1 MMKTKFMKKIVAISL
16 VSVGIL
22 TLVACSSASS
32 DKSSSESVKVGI
44 LQYMEHESLTA
55 AREGFVAEL
64 EANGYKEG
72 EKLVLD
78 YQNAQG
84 DQANLQTIS
93 EQLIDGNDIVLA
105 IATPAA
111 QSLATVSTETPILF
125 TAVTDPLSADLV
137 ESIEK
142 PGGLLTGTSDQAP
155 IDKQVELLGQAVP
168 DAKTV
173 GILYTTSERNSE
185 VQVEQAKELFEKAGY
200 KVVVKGITSTNE
212 VQDATTSLMK
222 DVDAI
227 FVPTDNTIASTMT
240 LIGELSVEHQI
251 PVIGGSTDMVDEGG
265 LLTYGLGVHQL
276 LPVPRPDLVVYG
288 TTLIGI
294 ILIFMGCDIFSKPTK
309 EMQLLENDERNIA
322 ITNASLANAYK
333 VTLTLLVLVLF
344 ALVFMGYMSK
354 VVFFSIAG
362 VIAIGQITW
371 VITARY
377 LDKNTS

>member
-1 MMKTKFMKKIVAISL
+1 MYYKLVKKLATISVASMGL
-16 VSVGIL
+16 L
-22 TLVACSSASS
+22 TLAACSSSSEQASS
-32 DKSSSESVKVGI
+32 DVVEVGV

-105 IATPAA
+105 IATPSA
-111 QSLATVSTETPILF
+111 QSLATVSTETPIVF

-185 VQVEQAKELFEKAGY
+185 VQVEQAKELLEKAGY
-200 KVVVKGITSTNE
+200 KVVVKGITSSNE

-222 DVDAI
+222 DVDALFI
-227 FVPTDNTIASTMT
+227 PTDNTVASTMT
-240 LIGELSVEHQI
+240 MIGELSVEHKV

-265 LLTYGLGVHQL
+265 LLTYGTNYEALGRQTAKMAIKIIEGANVSETAVEYPETVSLHVNEEMAQKL
-276 LPVPRPDLVVYG
+276 
-288 TTLIGI
+288 GI
-294 ILIFMGCDIFSKPTK
+294 DTSK
-309 EMQLLENDERNIA
+309 
-322 ITNASLANAYK
+322 LA
-333 VTLTLLVLVLF
+333 V
-344 ALVFMGYMSK
+344 SE
-354 VVFFSIAG
+354 
-362 VIAIGQITW
+362 
-371 VITARY
+371 
-377 LDKNTS
+377 

>member
-1 MMKTKFMKKIVAISL
+1 MYNKLVKKLATVSLASISA
-16 VSVGIL
+16 L
-22 TLVACSSASS
+22 TLAACSSSS
-32 DKSSSESVKVGI
+32 DQASTETVKVGV

-93 EQLIDGNDIVLA
+93 EQLVEGNDLVLA
-105 IATPAA
+105 IATPSA
-111 QSLATVSTETPILF
+111 QSLATVSTETPIVF

-185 VQVEQAKELFEKAGY
+185 VQVEQAKELLEKAGY

-222 DVDAI
+222 DVDALFI
-227 FVPTDNTIASTMT
+227 PTDNTVASTMT
-240 LIGELSVEHQI
+240 MIGELSVEHKV

-265 LLTYGLGVHQL
+265 LLTYGTNYEALGRQTAKMAIEIIEGADVSETAVEYPETVSLHVNEEMAQKL
-276 LPVPRPDLVVYG
+276 
-288 TTLIGI
+288 GI
-294 ILIFMGCDIFSKPTK
+294 DT
-309 EMQLLENDERNIA
+309 
-322 ITNASLANAYK
+322 ANLS
-333 VTLTLLVLVLF
+333 V
-344 ALVFMGYMSK
+344 SE
-354 VVFFSIAG
+354 
-362 VIAIGQITW
+362 
-371 VITARY
+371 
-377 LDKNTS
+377 

>member
-1 MMKTKFMKKIVAISL
+1 MYYKLVKKLATISVASMGL
-16 VSVGIL
+16 L
-22 TLVACSSASS
+22 TLAACSSSSEQASS
-32 DKSSSESVKVGI
+32 DVVKVGV

-105 IATPAA
+105 IATPSA
-111 QSLATVSTETPILF
+111 QSLATVSTETPIVF

-185 VQVEQAKELFEKAGY
+185 VQVEQAKELLEKVGY

-222 DVDAI
+222 DVDALFI
-227 FVPTDNTIASTMT
+227 PTDNTVASTMT
-240 LIGELSVEHQI
+240 MIGELSVEHKV

-265 LLTYGLGVHQL
+265 LLTYGTNYEALGRQTAKMAIKIIEGANVSETAVEYPETVSLHVNEEMAQKL
-276 LPVPRPDLVVYG
+276 
-288 TTLIGI
+288 GI
-294 ILIFMGCDIFSKPTK
+294 DTSK
-309 EMQLLENDERNIA
+309 
-322 ITNASLANAYK
+322 LA
-333 VTLTLLVLVLF
+333 V
-344 ALVFMGYMSK
+344 SE
-354 VVFFSIAG
+354 
-362 VIAIGQITW
+362 
-371 VITARY
+371 
-377 LDKNTS
+377 

>member
-1 MMKTKFMKKIVAISL
+1 MYYKLVKKLATISVASMGL
-16 VSVGIL
+16 L
-22 TLVACSSASS
+22 TLAACSSSSEQASS
-32 DKSSSESVKVGI
+32 DVVKVGV
-44 LQYMEHESLTA
+44 LQYMEHESLRA

-105 IATPAA
+105 IATPSA
-111 QSLATVSTETPILF
+111 QSLATVSTETPIVF

-185 VQVEQAKELFEKAGY
+185 VQVEQAKELLEKAGY
-200 KVVVKGITSTNE
+200 KVVVKGITSSNE
-212 VQDATTSLMK
+212 VQDAATSLMK
-222 DVDAI
+222 DVDALFI
-227 FVPTDNTIASTMT
+227 PTDNTVASTMT
-240 LIGELSVEHQI
+240 MIGELSVEHKV

-265 LLTYGLGVHQL
+265 LLTYGTNYEALGRQTAKMAIKIIEGANVSETAVEYPETVSLHVNEEMAQKL
-276 LPVPRPDLVVYG
+276 
-288 TTLIGI
+288 GI
-294 ILIFMGCDIFSKPTK
+294 DTSK
-309 EMQLLENDERNIA
+309 
-322 ITNASLANAYK
+322 LA
-333 VTLTLLVLVLF
+333 V
-344 ALVFMGYMSK
+344 SE
-354 VVFFSIAG
+354 
-362 VIAIGQITW
+362 
-371 VITARY
+371 
-377 LDKNTS
+377 

>member
-1 MMKTKFMKKIVAISL
+1 MYYKLVKKLATISVASMGL
-16 VSVGIL
+16 L
-22 TLVACSSASS
+22 TLAACSSSSEQASS
-32 DKSSSESVKVGI
+32 DVVKVGV

-105 IATPAA
+105 IATPSA
-111 QSLATVSTETPILF
+111 QSLATVSTETPIVF

-168 DAKTV
+168 NAKTV

-185 VQVEQAKELFEKAGY
+185 VQVEQAKELLEKAGY
-200 KVVVKGITSTNE
+200 KVVVKGITSSNE

-222 DVDAI
+222 DVDALFI
-227 FVPTDNTIASTMT
+227 PTDNTVASTMT
-240 LIGELSVEHQI
+240 MIGELSVEHKV

-265 LLTYGLGVHQL
+265 LLTYGTNYEALGRQTAKMAIKIIEGANVSETAVEYPETVSLHVNEEMAQKL
-276 LPVPRPDLVVYG
+276 
-288 TTLIGI
+288 GI
-294 ILIFMGCDIFSKPTK
+294 DTSK
-309 EMQLLENDERNIA
+309 
-322 ITNASLANAYK
+322 LA
-333 VTLTLLVLVLF
+333 V
-344 ALVFMGYMSK
+344 SE
-354 VVFFSIAG
+354 
-362 VIAIGQITW
+362 
-371 VITARY
+371 
-377 LDKNTS
+377 

>member
-1 MMKTKFMKKIVAISL
+1 MYYKLVKKLATISVASMGL
-16 VSVGIL
+16 L
-22 TLVACSSASS
+22 TLVACSSSSEQASS
-32 DKSSSESVKVGI
+32 DVVKVGV

-105 IATPAA
+105 IATPSA
-111 QSLATVSTETPILF
+111 QSLATVSTETPIVF

-185 VQVEQAKELFEKAGY
+185 VQVEQAKELLEKAGY
-200 KVVVKGITSTNE
+200 KVVVKGITSSNE
-212 VQDATTSLMK
+212 VQDAATSLMK
-222 DVDAI
+222 DVDAV
-227 FVPTDNTIASTMT
+227 FVPTDNTVASTMT
-240 LIGELSVEHQI
+240 MIGELSVEHKV

-265 LLTYGLGVHQL
+265 LLTYGTNYEALGRQTAKMAIKIIEGANVSETAVEYPETVSLHVNEEIAQKL
-276 LPVPRPDLVVYG
+276 
-288 TTLIGI
+288 GI
-294 ILIFMGCDIFSKPTK
+294 DTSK
-309 EMQLLENDERNIA
+309 
-322 ITNASLANAYK
+322 LA
-333 VTLTLLVLVLF
+333 V
-344 ALVFMGYMSK
+344 SE
-354 VVFFSIAG
+354 
-362 VIAIGQITW
+362 
-371 VITARY
+371 
-377 LDKNTS
+377 

>member
-1 MMKTKFMKKIVAISL
+1 MYYKLVKKLATISVASMGL
-16 VSVGIL
+16 L
-22 TLVACSSASS
+22 TLAACSSSSEQASS
-32 DKSSSESVKVGI
+32 DVVKVGV

-105 IATPAA
+105 IATPSA
-111 QSLATVSTETPILF
+111 QSLATVSTETPIVF

-137 ESIEK
+137 ETIEK

-185 VQVEQAKELFEKAGY
+185 VQVEQAKELLEKAGY
-200 KVVVKGITSTNE
+200 KVVVKGITSSNE

-222 DVDAI
+222 DVDALFI
-227 FVPTDNTIASTMT
+227 PTDNTVASTMT
-240 LIGELSVEHQI
+240 MIGELSVEHKV

-265 LLTYGLGVHQL
+265 LLTYGTNYEALGRQTAKMAIKIIEGANVSETAVEYPETVSLHVNEEMAQKL
-276 LPVPRPDLVVYG
+276 
-288 TTLIGI
+288 GI
-294 ILIFMGCDIFSKPTK
+294 DTSK
-309 EMQLLENDERNIA
+309 
-322 ITNASLANAYK
+322 LA
-333 VTLTLLVLVLF
+333 V
-344 ALVFMGYMSK
+344 SE
-354 VVFFSIAG
+354 
-362 VIAIGQITW
+362 
-371 VITARY
+371 
-377 LDKNTS
+377 

>member
-1 MMKTKFMKKIVAISL
+1 MYYKLVKKLATISVASMGL
-16 VSVGIL
+16 L
-22 TLVACSSASS
+22 TLAACSSSSEQASS
-32 DKSSSESVKVGI
+32 AVVKVGV

-93 EQLIDGNDIVLA
+93 EQLIDGNDIILA
-105 IATPAA
+105 IATPSA
-111 QSLATVSTETPILF
+111 QSLATVSTETPIVF

-185 VQVEQAKELFEKAGY
+185 VQVEQAKELLEKAGY

-222 DVDAI
+222 DVDALFI
-227 FVPTDNTIASTMT
+227 PTDNTVASTMT
-240 LIGELSVEHQI
+240 MIGELSVEHKV

-265 LLTYGLGVHQL
+265 LLTYGTNYEALGRQTAKMAIKIIEGANVSETAVEYPETVSLHVNEEMAKKL
-276 LPVPRPDLVVYG
+276 
-288 TTLIGI
+288 GI
-294 ILIFMGCDIFSKPTK
+294 DTSK
-309 EMQLLENDERNIA
+309 
-322 ITNASLANAYK
+322 LA
-333 VTLTLLVLVLF
+333 V
-344 ALVFMGYMSK
+344 SE
-354 VVFFSIAG
+354 
-362 VIAIGQITW
+362 
-371 VITARY
+371 
-377 LDKNTS
+377 

>member
-1 MMKTKFMKKIVAISL
+1 MYYKLVKKLATISVASMGL
-16 VSVGIL
+16 L
-22 TLVACSSASS
+22 TLAACSSSSEQASS
-32 DKSSSESVKVGI
+32 DVVKVGV

-93 EQLIDGNDIVLA
+93 EQLIGGNDIVLA
-105 IATPAA
+105 IATPSA
-111 QSLATVSTETPILF
+111 QSLATVSTETPIVF

-185 VQVEQAKELFEKAGY
+185 VQVEQAKELLEKAGY

-222 DVDAI
+222 DVDALFI
-227 FVPTDNTIASTMT
+227 PTDNTVASTMT
-240 LIGELSVEHQI
+240 MIGELSVEHKV

-265 LLTYGLGVHQL
+265 LLTYGTNYEALGRQTAKMAIKIIEGANVSETAVEYPETVSLHVNEEMAQKL
-276 LPVPRPDLVVYG
+276 
-288 TTLIGI
+288 GI
-294 ILIFMGCDIFSKPTK
+294 DTSK
-309 EMQLLENDERNIA
+309 
-322 ITNASLANAYK
+322 LA
-333 VTLTLLVLVLF
+333 V
-344 ALVFMGYMSK
+344 SE
-354 VVFFSIAG
+354 
-362 VIAIGQITW
+362 
-371 VITARY
+371 
-377 LDKNTS
+377 

>member
-1 MMKTKFMKKIVAISL
+1 MYNKLVKKLATVSLASISA
-16 VSVGIL
+16 L
-22 TLVACSSASS
+22 TLAACSSSS
-32 DKSSSESVKVGI
+32 DQASTETVKVGV

-93 EQLIDGNDIVLA
+93 EQLIDGNDLVLA

-111 QSLATVSTETPILF
+111 QSLATVSTETPIVF

-185 VQVEQAKELFEKAGY
+185 VQVEQAKELLEKAGY

-222 DVDAI
+222 DVDALFI
-227 FVPTDNTIASTMT
+227 PTDNTVASTMT
-240 LIGELSVEHQI
+240 MIGELSVEHKV

-265 LLTYGLGVHQL
+265 LLTYGTNYEALGRQTAKMAIEIIEGADVSETAVEYPETVSLHVNEEMAQKL
-276 LPVPRPDLVVYG
+276 
-288 TTLIGI
+288 GI
-294 ILIFMGCDIFSKPTK
+294 DT
-309 EMQLLENDERNIA
+309 
-322 ITNASLANAYK
+322 ANLS
-333 VTLTLLVLVLF
+333 V
-344 ALVFMGYMSK
+344 SE
-354 VVFFSIAG
+354 
-362 VIAIGQITW
+362 
-371 VITARY
+371 
-377 LDKNTS
+377 

>member
-1 MMKTKFMKKIVAISL
+1 MYYKLVKKLATISVASMGL
-16 VSVGIL
+16 L
-22 TLVACSSASS
+22 TLAACSSSSEQASS
-32 DKSSSESVKVGI
+32 DVVKVGV

-64 EANGYKEG
+64 EENGYKEG

-105 IATPAA
+105 IATPSA
-111 QSLATVSTETPILF
+111 QSLATVSTETPIVF

-185 VQVEQAKELFEKAGY
+185 VQVEQAKELLEKAGY
-200 KVVVKGITSTNE
+200 KVVVKGITSSNE

-222 DVDAI
+222 DVDALFI
-227 FVPTDNTIASTMT
+227 PTDNTVASTMT
-240 LIGELSVEHQI
+240 MIGELSVEHKV

-265 LLTYGLGVHQL
+265 LLTYGTNYEALGRQTAKMAIKIIEGANVSETAVEYPETVSLHVNEEMAKKL
-276 LPVPRPDLVVYG
+276 
-288 TTLIGI
+288 GI
-294 ILIFMGCDIFSKPTK
+294 DTSK
-309 EMQLLENDERNIA
+309 
-322 ITNASLANAYK
+322 LA
-333 VTLTLLVLVLF
+333 V
-344 ALVFMGYMSK
+344 SE
-354 VVFFSIAG
+354 
-362 VIAIGQITW
+362 
-371 VITARY
+371 
-377 LDKNTS
+377 

>member
-1 MMKTKFMKKIVAISL
+1 MYYKLVKKLATISVASMGL
-16 VSVGIL
+16 L
-22 TLVACSSASS
+22 TLAACSSSSEQASS
-32 DKSSSESVKVGI
+32 DVVKVGV

-105 IATPAA
+105 IATPSA
-111 QSLATVSTETPILF
+111 QSLATVSTETPIVF
-125 TAVTDPLSADLV
+125 TAVTDPLSANLV

-185 VQVEQAKELFEKAGY
+185 VQVEQAKELLEKAGY
-200 KVVVKGITSTNE
+200 KVVVKGITSSNE
-212 VQDATTSLMK
+212 VQDAATSLMK
-222 DVDAI
+222 DVDALFI
-227 FVPTDNTIASTMT
+227 PTDNTVASTMT
-240 LIGELSVEHQI
+240 MIGELSVEHKV

-265 LLTYGLGVHQL
+265 LLTYGTNYEALGRQTAKMAIKIIEGANVSETAVEYPETVSLHVNEEMAKKL
-276 LPVPRPDLVVYG
+276 
-288 TTLIGI
+288 GI
-294 ILIFMGCDIFSKPTK
+294 DTSK
-309 EMQLLENDERNIA
+309 
-322 ITNASLANAYK
+322 LA
-333 VTLTLLVLVLF
+333 V
-344 ALVFMGYMSK
+344 SE
-354 VVFFSIAG
+354 
-362 VIAIGQITW
+362 
-371 VITARY
+371 
-377 LDKNTS
+377 

>member
-1 MMKTKFMKKIVAISL
+1 MYYKLVKKLATISVASMCL
-16 VSVGIL
+16 L
-22 TLVACSSASS
+22 TLAACSSSSEQASS
-32 DKSSSESVKVGI
+32 DVVKVGV

-105 IATPAA
+105 IATPSA
-111 QSLATVSTETPILF
+111 QSLATVSTETPIVF

-185 VQVEQAKELFEKAGY
+185 VQVEQAKELLEKAGY
-200 KVVVKGITSTNE
+200 KVVVKGITSSNE
-212 VQDATTSLMK
+212 VQDATTSLIK
-222 DVDAI
+222 DVDALFI
-227 FVPTDNTIASTMT
+227 PTDNTVASTMT
-240 LIGELSVEHQI
+240 MIGELSVEHKV

-265 LLTYGLGVHQL
+265 LLTYGTNYEALGRQTAKMAIKIIEGANVSETAVEYPETVSLHVNEEMAQKL
-276 LPVPRPDLVVYG
+276 
-288 TTLIGI
+288 GI
-294 ILIFMGCDIFSKPTK
+294 DTSK
-309 EMQLLENDERNIA
+309 
-322 ITNASLANAYK
+322 LA
-333 VTLTLLVLVLF
+333 V
-344 ALVFMGYMSK
+344 SE
-354 VVFFSIAG
+354 
-362 VIAIGQITW
+362 
-371 VITARY
+371 
-377 LDKNTS
+377 

>member
-1 MMKTKFMKKIVAISL
+1 MYYKLVKKLATISVASMGL
-16 VSVGIL
+16 L
-22 TLVACSSASS
+22 TLAACSSSSEQASS
-32 DKSSSESVKVGI
+32 DVVKVGV

-105 IATPAA
+105 IATPSA
-111 QSLATVSTETPILF
+111 QSLATVSTETPIVF

-185 VQVEQAKELFEKAGY
+185 VQVEQAKKLLEKADY
-200 KVVVKGITSTNE
+200 KVVVKGVTSTNE

-222 DVDAI
+222 DVDALFI
-227 FVPTDNTIASTMT
+227 PTDNTVASTMT
-240 LIGELSVEHQI
+240 MIGELSVEHKV

-265 LLTYGLGVHQL
+265 LLTYGTNYEALGRQTAKMAIKIIEGANVSETAVEYPETVSLHVNEEMAQKL
-276 LPVPRPDLVVYG
+276 
-288 TTLIGI
+288 GI
-294 ILIFMGCDIFSKPTK
+294 DTSK
-309 EMQLLENDERNIA
+309 
-322 ITNASLANAYK
+322 LA
-333 VTLTLLVLVLF
+333 V
-344 ALVFMGYMSK
+344 SE
-354 VVFFSIAG
+354 
-362 VIAIGQITW
+362 
-371 VITARY
+371 
-377 LDKNTS
+377 

>member
-1 MMKTKFMKKIVAISL
+1 MYYKLVKKLATISVASMGL
-16 VSVGIL
+16 L
-22 TLVACSSASS
+22 TLAACSSSSEQASS
-32 DKSSSESVKVGI
+32 DVVKVGV

-105 IATPAA
+105 IATPSA
-111 QSLATVSTETPILF
+111 QSLATVSTETPIVF

-185 VQVEQAKELFEKAGY
+185 VQVEQAKELLEKAGY
-200 KVVVKGITSTNE
+200 KVVVKGITSSNE

-222 DVDAI
+222 DVDALFI
-227 FVPTDNTIASTMT
+227 PTDNTVASTMT
-240 LIGELSVEHQI
+240 MIGELSVEHKV

-265 LLTYGLGVHQL
+265 LLTYGTNYEALGRQTAKMAIKIIEGANVSETAVEYPETVSLHVNEEMAQKL
-276 LPVPRPDLVVYG
+276 
-288 TTLIGI
+288 GI
-294 ILIFMGCDIFSKPTK
+294 
-309 EMQLLENDERNIA
+309 
-322 ITNASLANAYK
+322 
-333 VTLTLLVLVLF
+333 
-344 ALVFMGYMSK
+344 
-354 VVFFSIAG
+354 
-362 VIAIGQITW
+362 
-371 VITARY
+371 
-377 LDKNTS
+377 NTSKLAVSE

>member
-1 MMKTKFMKKIVAISL
+1 MYYKLVKKLATISVASMGL
-16 VSVGIL
+16 L
-22 TLVACSSASS
+22 TLAACSSSSEQASS
-32 DKSSSESVKVGI
+32 DVVKVGV

-105 IATPAA
+105 IATPSA
-111 QSLATVSTETPILF
+111 QSLATVSTETPIVF
-125 TAVTDPLSADLV
+125 TAVTDPLSAGLV

-185 VQVEQAKELFEKAGY
+185 VQVEQAKELLEKAGY
-200 KVVVKGITSTNE
+200 KVVVKGITSSNE

-222 DVDAI
+222 DVDALFI
-227 FVPTDNTIASTMT
+227 PTDNTVASTMT
-240 LIGELSVEHQI
+240 MIGELSVEHKV

-265 LLTYGLGVHQL
+265 LLTYGTNYEALGRQTAKMAIKIIEGANVSETAVEYPETVSLHVNEEMAQKL
-276 LPVPRPDLVVYG
+276 
-288 TTLIGI
+288 GI
-294 ILIFMGCDIFSKPTK
+294 DTSK
-309 EMQLLENDERNIA
+309 
-322 ITNASLANAYK
+322 LA
-333 VTLTLLVLVLF
+333 V
-344 ALVFMGYMSK
+344 SE
-354 VVFFSIAG
+354 
-362 VIAIGQITW
+362 
-371 VITARY
+371 
-377 LDKNTS
+377 

>member
-1 MMKTKFMKKIVAISL
+1 MYHKLVKKLATISL
-16 VSVGIL
+16 ASISAL
-22 TLVACSSASS
+22 TLAACSSSS
-32 DKSSSESVKVGI
+32 DQASTETVKVGV

-93 EQLIDGNDIVLA
+93 EQLIGGNDLVLA
-105 IATPAA
+105 IATPSA
-111 QSLATVSTETPILF
+111 QSLATVSTETPVLF

-168 DAKTV
+168 DAKIV

-185 VQVEQAKELFEKAGY
+185 VQVEQAKELLEKAGY

-222 DVDAI
+222 DVDALFI
-227 FVPTDNTIASTMT
+227 PTDNTVASTMT
-240 LIGELSVEHQI
+240 MIGELSVEHKV

-265 LLTYGLGVHQL
+265 LLTYGTNYEALGRQTAKMAIKIIEGADVSETAVEYPETVSLHVNEEMAQKL
-276 LPVPRPDLVVYG
+276 
-288 TTLIGI
+288 GI
-294 ILIFMGCDIFSKPTK
+294 DT
-309 EMQLLENDERNIA
+309 
-322 ITNASLANAYK
+322 ANLS
-333 VTLTLLVLVLF
+333 V
-344 ALVFMGYMSK
+344 SE
-354 VVFFSIAG
+354 
-362 VIAIGQITW
+362 
-371 VITARY
+371 
-377 LDKNTS
+377 

>member
-1 MMKTKFMKKIVAISL
+1 MYYKLVKKLATISVASMGL
-16 VSVGIL
+16 L
-22 TLVACSSASS
+22 TLAACSSSSEQASS
-32 DKSSSESVKVGI
+32 DVVKVGV

-105 IATPAA
+105 IATPSA
-111 QSLATVSTETPILF
+111 QSLATVSNETPIVF
-125 TAVTDPLSADLV
+125 TAVTDPLSAGLV

-185 VQVEQAKELFEKAGY
+185 VQVEQAKELLEKAGY
-200 KVVVKGITSTNE
+200 KVVVKGITSSNE

-222 DVDAI
+222 DVDALFI
-227 FVPTDNTIASTMT
+227 PTDNTVASTMT
-240 LIGELSVEHQI
+240 MIGELSVEHKV

-265 LLTYGLGVHQL
+265 LLTHGTNYEALGRQTAKMAIKIIEGANVSETAVEYPETVSLHVNEEMAQKL
-276 LPVPRPDLVVYG
+276 
-288 TTLIGI
+288 GI
-294 ILIFMGCDIFSKPTK
+294 DTSK
-309 EMQLLENDERNIA
+309 
-322 ITNASLANAYK
+322 LA
-333 VTLTLLVLVLF
+333 V
-344 ALVFMGYMSK
+344 SE
-354 VVFFSIAG
+354 
-362 VIAIGQITW
+362 
-371 VITARY
+371 
-377 LDKNTS
+377 

>member
-1 MMKTKFMKKIVAISL
+1 MYYKLVKKLATISVASMGL
-16 VSVGIL
+16 L
-22 TLVACSSASS
+22 TLAACSSSSEQASS
-32 DKSSSESVKVGI
+32 DVVKVGV

-105 IATPAA
+105 IATPSA
-111 QSLATVSTETPILF
+111 QSLATVSTETPIVF

-168 DAKTV
+168 NAKTV

-185 VQVEQAKELFEKAGY
+185 VQVEQAKELLEKAGY
-200 KVVVKGITSTNE
+200 KVVVKGIASTNE

-222 DVDAI
+222 DVDALFI
-227 FVPTDNTIASTMT
+227 PTDNTVASTMT
-240 LIGELSVEHQI
+240 MIGELSVEHKV

-265 LLTYGLGVHQL
+265 LLTYGTNYEALGRQTAKMAIKIIEGANVSETAVEYPETVSLHVNEEMAQKL
-276 LPVPRPDLVVYG
+276 
-288 TTLIGI
+288 GI
-294 ILIFMGCDIFSKPTK
+294 DTSK
-309 EMQLLENDERNIA
+309 
-322 ITNASLANAYK
+322 LA
-333 VTLTLLVLVLF
+333 V
-344 ALVFMGYMSK
+344 SE
-354 VVFFSIAG
+354 
-362 VIAIGQITW
+362 
-371 VITARY
+371 
-377 LDKNTS
+377 

>member
-1 MMKTKFMKKIVAISL
+1 MYYKLVKKLATISVASMGL
-16 VSVGIL
+16 L
-22 TLVACSSASS
+22 TLAACSSSSEQASS
-32 DKSSSESVKVGI
+32 DVVKVGV

-105 IATPAA
+105 IATPSA
-111 QSLATVSTETPILF
+111 QSLATVSTETPIVF

-185 VQVEQAKELFEKAGY
+185 VQVEQAKELLEKAGY
-200 KVVVKGITSTNE
+200 KVVVKGITSSNE

-222 DVDAI
+222 DVDALFI
-227 FVPTDNTIASTMT
+227 PTDNTVASTMT
-240 LIGELSVEHQI
+240 MIGELSVEHKV

-265 LLTYGLGVHQL
+265 LLTYGTNYEALGRQTAKMAIKIIEGANVSETAVEYPETVSLHVNEEIAQKL
-276 LPVPRPDLVVYG
+276 
-288 TTLIGI
+288 GI
-294 ILIFMGCDIFSKPTK
+294 DTSK
-309 EMQLLENDERNIA
+309 
-322 ITNASLANAYK
+322 LA
-333 VTLTLLVLVLF
+333 V
-344 ALVFMGYMSK
+344 SE
-354 VVFFSIAG
+354 
-362 VIAIGQITW
+362 
-371 VITARY
+371 
-377 LDKNTS
+377 

>member
-1 MMKTKFMKKIVAISL
+1 MYYKLVKKLATISVASMGL
-16 VSVGIL
+16 L
-22 TLVACSSASS
+22 TLAACSSSSEQASS
-32 DKSSSESVKVGI
+32 DVVKVGV

-93 EQLIDGNDIVLA
+93 EQLIAGNDIVLA
-105 IATPAA
+105 IATPSA
-111 QSLATVSTETPILF
+111 QSVATVSTETPIVF

-185 VQVEQAKELFEKAGY
+185 VQVEQAKELLEKAGY
-200 KVVVKGITSTNE
+200 KVVVKGITSSNE

-222 DVDAI
+222 DVDALFI
-227 FVPTDNTIASTMT
+227 PTDNTVASTMT
-240 LIGELSVEHQI
+240 MIGELSVEHKV

-265 LLTYGLGVHQL
+265 LLTYGTNYEALGRQTAKMAIKIIEGANVSETAVEYPETVSLHVNEEMAQKL
-276 LPVPRPDLVVYG
+276 
-288 TTLIGI
+288 GI
-294 ILIFMGCDIFSKPTK
+294 DTSK
-309 EMQLLENDERNIA
+309 
-322 ITNASLANAYK
+322 LA
-333 VTLTLLVLVLF
+333 V
-344 ALVFMGYMSK
+344 SE
-354 VVFFSIAG
+354 
-362 VIAIGQITW
+362 
-371 VITARY
+371 
-377 LDKNTS
+377 

>member
-1 MMKTKFMKKIVAISL
+1 MYYKLVKKLVTISVASMGL
-16 VSVGIL
+16 LIL
-22 TLVACSSASS
+22 AACSSSSEQASS
-32 DKSSSESVKVGI
+32 DVVKVGV

-105 IATPAA
+105 IATPSA
-111 QSLATVSTETPILF
+111 QSLATVSTETPIVF

-185 VQVEQAKELFEKAGY
+185 VQVEQAKELLEKAGY

-222 DVDAI
+222 DVDALFI
-227 FVPTDNTIASTMT
+227 PTDNTVASTMT
-240 LIGELSVEHQI
+240 MIGELSVEHKV

-265 LLTYGLGVHQL
+265 LLTYGTNYEALGRQTAKMAIKIIEGANVSETAVEYPETVSLHVNEEMAQKL
-276 LPVPRPDLVVYG
+276 
-288 TTLIGI
+288 GI
-294 ILIFMGCDIFSKPTK
+294 DTSK
-309 EMQLLENDERNIA
+309 
-322 ITNASLANAYK
+322 LA
-333 VTLTLLVLVLF
+333 V
-344 ALVFMGYMSK
+344 SE
-354 VVFFSIAG
+354 
-362 VIAIGQITW
+362 
-371 VITARY
+371 
-377 LDKNTS
+377 

>member
-1 MMKTKFMKKIVAISL
+1 MYYKLVKKLATISVASMGL
-16 VSVGIL
+16 L
-22 TLVACSSASS
+22 TLAACSSSSEQASS
-32 DKSSSESVKVGI
+32 DVVKVGV

-105 IATPAA
+105 IATPSA
-111 QSLATVSTETPILF
+111 QSLATVSTETPIVF
-125 TAVTDPLSADLV
+125 TAVTNPLSADLV

-185 VQVEQAKELFEKAGY
+185 VQVEQAKELLEKAGY

-222 DVDAI
+222 DVDALFI
-227 FVPTDNTIASTMT
+227 PTDNTVASTMT
-240 LIGELSVEHQI
+240 MIGELSVEHKV

-265 LLTYGLGVHQL
+265 LLTYGTNYEALGRQTAKMAIKIIEGANVSETAVEYPETVSLHVNEEMAQKL
-276 LPVPRPDLVVYG
+276 
-288 TTLIGI
+288 GI
-294 ILIFMGCDIFSKPTK
+294 DTSK
-309 EMQLLENDERNIA
+309 
-322 ITNASLANAYK
+322 LA
-333 VTLTLLVLVLF
+333 V
-344 ALVFMGYMSK
+344 SE
-354 VVFFSIAG
+354 
-362 VIAIGQITW
+362 
-371 VITARY
+371 
-377 LDKNTS
+377 

>member
-1 MMKTKFMKKIVAISL
+1 MYYKLVKKLATISVASMGL
-16 VSVGIL
+16 L
-22 TLVACSSASS
+22 TLAACSSSSEQASS
-32 DKSSSESVKVGI
+32 DVVKVGV

-105 IATPAA
+105 IATPSA
-111 QSLATVSTETPILF
+111 QSLATVSTETPIVF

-155 IDKQVELLGQAVP
+155 IDKQVELLGQAVT

-185 VQVEQAKELFEKAGY
+185 VQVEQAKELLEKAGY
-200 KVVVKGITSTNE
+200 KVVVKGITSSNE
-212 VQDATTSLMK
+212 VQDAATSLMK
-222 DVDAI
+222 DVDALFI
-227 FVPTDNTIASTMT
+227 PTDNTVASTMT
-240 LIGELSVEHQI
+240 MIGELSVEHKV
-251 PVIGGSTDMVDEGG
+251 PVIGGSTDMMDEGG
-265 LLTYGLGVHQL
+265 LLTYGTNYEALGRQTAKMAIKIIEGANVSETAVEYPETVSLHVNEEMAQKL
-276 LPVPRPDLVVYG
+276 
-288 TTLIGI
+288 GI
-294 ILIFMGCDIFSKPTK
+294 DTSK
-309 EMQLLENDERNIA
+309 
-322 ITNASLANAYK
+322 LA
-333 VTLTLLVLVLF
+333 V
-344 ALVFMGYMSK
+344 SE
-354 VVFFSIAG
+354 
-362 VIAIGQITW
+362 
-371 VITARY
+371 
-377 LDKNTS
+377 

>member
-1 MMKTKFMKKIVAISL
+1 MYYKLVKKLATISVASMGL
-16 VSVGIL
+16 L
-22 TLVACSSASS
+22 TLAACSTSSEQASS
-32 DKSSSESVKVGI
+32 AVVKVGV

-105 IATPAA
+105 IATPSA
-111 QSLATVSTETPILF
+111 QSLASVSTETPIVF

-185 VQVEQAKELFEKAGY
+185 VQVEQAKELLEKAGY

-222 DVDAI
+222 DVDALFI
-227 FVPTDNTIASTMT
+227 PTDNTVASTMT
-240 LIGELSVEHQI
+240 MIGELSVEHKV

-265 LLTYGLGVHQL
+265 LLTYGTNYEALGRQTAKMAIKIIEGANVSETAVEYPETVSLHVNEEMAQKL
-276 LPVPRPDLVVYG
+276 
-288 TTLIGI
+288 GI
-294 ILIFMGCDIFSKPTK
+294 DTSK
-309 EMQLLENDERNIA
+309 
-322 ITNASLANAYK
+322 LA
-333 VTLTLLVLVLF
+333 V
-344 ALVFMGYMSK
+344 SE
-354 VVFFSIAG
+354 
-362 VIAIGQITW
+362 
-371 VITARY
+371 
-377 LDKNTS
+377 

>member
-1 MMKTKFMKKIVAISL
+1 MYYKLVKKLATISVASMGL
-16 VSVGIL
+16 L
-22 TLVACSSASS
+22 TLAACSSSSEQASS
-32 DKSSSESVKVGI
+32 DVVKVGV

-93 EQLIDGNDIVLA
+93 EKLIDGNDIVLA
-105 IATPAA
+105 IATPSA
-111 QSLATVSTETPILF
+111 QSLATVSTETPIVF

-185 VQVEQAKELFEKAGY
+185 VQVEQAKELLEKAGY
-200 KVVVKGITSTNE
+200 KVVVKGITSSNE
-212 VQDATTSLMK
+212 VQDAATSLMK
-222 DVDAI
+222 DVDAV
-227 FVPTDNTIASTMT
+227 FVPTDNTVASTMT
-240 LIGELSVEHQI
+240 MIGELSVEHKV

-265 LLTYGLGVHQL
+265 LLTYGTNYEALGRQTAKMAIKIIEGANVSETAVEYPETVSLHVNEEMAQKL
-276 LPVPRPDLVVYG
+276 
-288 TTLIGI
+288 GI
-294 ILIFMGCDIFSKPTK
+294 DTSK
-309 EMQLLENDERNIA
+309 
-322 ITNASLANAYK
+322 LA
-333 VTLTLLVLVLF
+333 V
-344 ALVFMGYMSK
+344 SE
-354 VVFFSIAG
+354 
-362 VIAIGQITW
+362 
-371 VITARY
+371 
-377 LDKNTS
+377 

>member
-1 MMKTKFMKKIVAISL
+1 MYYKLVKKLATISVASMGL
-16 VSVGIL
+16 L
-22 TLVACSSASS
+22 TLAACSSSSEQASS
-32 DKSSSESVKVGI
+32 DVVKVGV

-105 IATPAA
+105 IATPSA
-111 QSLATVSTETPILF
+111 QSLATVSTETPIVF

-173 GILYTTSERNSE
+173 GILYTTGERNSE
-185 VQVEQAKELFEKAGY
+185 VQVEQAKELLEKAGY

-222 DVDAI
+222 DVDALFI
-227 FVPTDNTIASTMT
+227 PTDNTVASTMT
-240 LIGELSVEHQI
+240 MIGELSVEHKV

-265 LLTYGLGVHQL
+265 LLTYGTNYEALGRQTAKMAIKIIEGANVSETAVEYPETVSLHVNEEMAQKL
-276 LPVPRPDLVVYG
+276 
-288 TTLIGI
+288 GI
-294 ILIFMGCDIFSKPTK
+294 DTSK
-309 EMQLLENDERNIA
+309 
-322 ITNASLANAYK
+322 LA
-333 VTLTLLVLVLF
+333 V
-344 ALVFMGYMSK
+344 SE
-354 VVFFSIAG
+354 
-362 VIAIGQITW
+362 
-371 VITARY
+371 
-377 LDKNTS
+377 

>member
-1 MMKTKFMKKIVAISL
+1 MYYKLVKKMATISVASMGL
-16 VSVGIL
+16 L
-22 TLVACSSASS
+22 TLAACSSSSEQASS
-32 DKSSSESVKVGI
+32 DVVKVGV

-105 IATPAA
+105 IATPSA
-111 QSLATVSTETPILF
+111 QSLATVSTETPIVF

-137 ESIEK
+137 ESSEK

-185 VQVEQAKELFEKAGY
+185 VQVEQAKELLEKAGY
-200 KVVVKGITSTNE
+200 KVVVKGITSSNE

-222 DVDAI
+222 DVDALFI
-227 FVPTDNTIASTMT
+227 PTDNTVASTMT
-240 LIGELSVEHQI
+240 MIGELSVEHKV

-265 LLTYGLGVHQL
+265 LLTYGTNYEALGRQTAKMAIKIIEGANVSETAVEYPETVSLHVNEEMAQKL
-276 LPVPRPDLVVYG
+276 
-288 TTLIGI
+288 GI
-294 ILIFMGCDIFSKPTK
+294 DTSK
-309 EMQLLENDERNIA
+309 
-322 ITNASLANAYK
+322 LA
-333 VTLTLLVLVLF
+333 V
-344 ALVFMGYMSK
+344 SE
-354 VVFFSIAG
+354 
-362 VIAIGQITW
+362 
-371 VITARY
+371 
-377 LDKNTS
+377 

>member
-1 MMKTKFMKKIVAISL
+1 MYNKLVKKLATVSLASISA
-16 VSVGIL
+16 L
-22 TLVACSSASS
+22 TLAACSSSS
-32 DKSSSESVKVGI
+32 DQASTETVKVGV

-64 EANGYKEG
+64 EASGYKEG

-93 EQLIDGNDIVLA
+93 EQLIGENDIVLA
-105 IATPAA
+105 IATPSA
-111 QSLATVSTETPILF
+111 QSLATVSTETPIVF

-185 VQVEQAKELFEKAGY
+185 VQVEQAKELLEKAGY

-222 DVDAI
+222 DVDALFI
-227 FVPTDNTIASTMT
+227 PTDNTVASTMT
-240 LIGELSVEHQI
+240 MIGELSVEHKV

-265 LLTYGLGVHQL
+265 LLTYGTNYEALGRQTAKMAIKIIEGADVSEIAVEYPETVSLHVNEEMAQKL
-276 LPVPRPDLVVYG
+276 
-288 TTLIGI
+288 GI
-294 ILIFMGCDIFSKPTK
+294 DTAK
-309 EMQLLENDERNIA
+309 
-322 ITNASLANAYK
+322 
-333 VTLTLLVLVLF
+333 LTV
-344 ALVFMGYMSK
+344 SE
-354 VVFFSIAG
+354 
-362 VIAIGQITW
+362 
-371 VITARY
+371 
-377 LDKNTS
+377 

>member
-1 MMKTKFMKKIVAISL
+1 MYYKLVKKLATISVASMGL
-16 VSVGIL
+16 L
-22 TLVACSSASS
+22 TLAACSSSSEQASS
-32 DKSSSESVKVGI
+32 DVVKVGV

-105 IATPAA
+105 IATPSA
-111 QSLATVSTETPILF
+111 QSLATVSTETPIVF

-185 VQVEQAKELFEKAGY
+185 VQVEQAKELLEKAGY

-222 DVDAI
+222 DVDALFI
-227 FVPTDNTIASTMT
+227 PTDNTVASTMT
-240 LIGELSVEHQI
+240 MIGELSVEHKV

-265 LLTYGLGVHQL
+265 LLTYGTNYEALGRQTAKMAIKIIEGANVSETAVDYPETVSLHVNEEMAQKL
-276 LPVPRPDLVVYG
+276 
-288 TTLIGI
+288 GI
-294 ILIFMGCDIFSKPTK
+294 DTSK
-309 EMQLLENDERNIA
+309 
-322 ITNASLANAYK
+322 LA
-333 VTLTLLVLVLF
+333 V
-344 ALVFMGYMSK
+344 SE
-354 VVFFSIAG
+354 
-362 VIAIGQITW
+362 
-371 VITARY
+371 
-377 LDKNTS
+377 

>member
-1 MMKTKFMKKIVAISL
+1 MYYKLVKKLATISVASMGL
-16 VSVGIL
+16 L
-22 TLVACSSASS
+22 TLAACSSSSEQASS
-32 DKSSSESVKVGI
+32 DVVKVGV

-105 IATPAA
+105 IATPSA
-111 QSLATVSTETPILF
+111 QSLATVSTETPIVF

-185 VQVEQAKELFEKAGY
+185 VQVEQAKELLEKAGY

-222 DVDAI
+222 DVDALFI
-227 FVPTDNTIASTMT
+227 PTDNTVASTMT
-240 LIGELSVEHQI
+240 VIGELSVEHKV

-265 LLTYGLGVHQL
+265 LLTYGTNYEALGRQTAKMAIKIIEGANVSETAVEYPETVSLHVNEEMAQKL
-276 LPVPRPDLVVYG
+276 
-288 TTLIGI
+288 GI
-294 ILIFMGCDIFSKPTK
+294 DTSK
-309 EMQLLENDERNIA
+309 
-322 ITNASLANAYK
+322 LA
-333 VTLTLLVLVLF
+333 V
-344 ALVFMGYMSK
+344 SE
-354 VVFFSIAG
+354 
-362 VIAIGQITW
+362 
-371 VITARY
+371 
-377 LDKNTS
+377 

>member
-1 MMKTKFMKKIVAISL
+1 MYYKLVKKLATISVASMGL
-16 VSVGIL
+16 L
-22 TLVACSSASS
+22 TLAACSSSSEQASS
-32 DKSSSESVKVGI
+32 DVVKVGV

-105 IATPAA
+105 IATPSA
-111 QSLATVSTETPILF
+111 QSLATVSTETLIVF

-185 VQVEQAKELFEKAGY
+185 VQVEQAKELLEKAGY
-200 KVVVKGITSTNE
+200 KVVVKGITSSNE

-222 DVDAI
+222 DVDALFI
-227 FVPTDNTIASTMT
+227 PTDNTVASTMT
-240 LIGELSVEHQI
+240 MIGELSVEHKV

-265 LLTYGLGVHQL
+265 LLTYGTNYEALGRQTAKMAIKIIEGANVSETAVEYPETVSLHVNEEMAQKL
-276 LPVPRPDLVVYG
+276 
-288 TTLIGI
+288 GI
-294 ILIFMGCDIFSKPTK
+294 DTSK
-309 EMQLLENDERNIA
+309 
-322 ITNASLANAYK
+322 LA
-333 VTLTLLVLVLF
+333 V
-344 ALVFMGYMSK
+344 SE
-354 VVFFSIAG
+354 
-362 VIAIGQITW
+362 
-371 VITARY
+371 
-377 LDKNTS
+377 